1 MWYTIPVLAALFG
14 LESPTQFNPMLTE
27 RSIFSLCEVLPNTTL
42 QVRLSDQIVDGEVV
56 KASTFRR
63 YCLAPGSDLTGQPE
77 QVVAIANAV
86 WTPAAVAA
94 YQASLKPIT
103 Q

>member
-1 MWYTIPVLAALFG
+1 
-14 LESPTQFNPMLTE
+14 
-27 RSIFSLCEVLPNTTL
+27 
-42 QVRLSDQIVDGEVV
+42 V

-63 YCLAPGSDLTGQPE
+63 YCLAPGSDLAGQPE

-94 YQASLKPIT
+94 YAASQTPSPTI

>member
-1 MWYTIPVLAALFG
+1 MLLV
-14 LESPTQFNPMLTE
+14 ESFYLLHTLSNPMLTE
-27 RSIFSLCEVLPNTTL
+27 RTIFSLCEVLPSTVL

-56 KASTFRR
+56 KASAFRR
-63 YCLAPGSDLTGQPE
+63 YCLAPGSDLAGQPE

-94 YQASLKPIT
+94 YAASQIPSPTI

>member
-1 MWYTIPVLAALFG
+1 
-14 LESPTQFNPMLTE
+14 MLTE
-27 RSIFSLCEVLPNTTL
+27 RSIFSLCEVLPNRTL
-42 QVRLSDQIVDGEVV
+42 QVRMADQIVDGEVV

-63 YCLAPGSDLTGQPE
+63 YVLPPGSDLTDQPE

-94 YQASLKPIT
+94 YAASQTSSPTI

>member
-1 MWYTIPVLAALFG
+1 
-14 LESPTQFNPMLTE
+14 MLTE

-77 QVVAIANAV
+77 QVVTVATAM
-86 WTPAAVAA
+86 WTPEVIAA
-94 YQASLKPIT
+94 YQT
-103 Q
+103 QVATNIQPGF

>member
-1 MWYTIPVLAALFG
+1 
-14 LESPTQFNPMLTE
+14 MLTE

-77 QVVAIANAV
+77 QVVAIANAI
-86 WTPAAVAA
+86 WTPEAISA
-94 YQASLKPIT
+94 YQASIANPSPIT

>member
-1 MWYTIPVLAALFG
+1 
-14 LESPTQFNPMLTE
+14 MLTQ
-27 RSIFSLCEVLPNTTL
+27 RSIFSLCEVLPSTIL

-86 WTPAAVAA
+86 WTPAAIAA
-94 YQASLKPIT
+94 YNANLKPAI